1 MAVSVSLHGKCDKLH
16 EVLKYLRHQPYV
28 LYIHGDPGAPVR
40 VRAPGDLR

>member
-28 LYIHGDPGAPVR
+28 PYIHGDPGAPVR
-40 VRAPGDLR
+40 VCAPGDLR